1 MHTLGD
7 FEVGYE
13 SRVFRIL
20 DVEDRCAVRRGGVGN
35 IGIAGFHHHL
45 AAPKDINS
53 SPPFYFLSHP
63 RLAPP
68 TLPHLLSFPSFLLF
82 EMFITQRGLANAK
95 NLLVQLISLSV
106 LLALGGLKHDAFVAS
121 YQSWWVGLHVF
132 SRGDSLETL
141 EGFLAFAGENK
152 INIKFAGVWMRSA

>member
-1 MHTLGD
+1 M
-7 FEVGYE
+7 
-13 SRVFRIL
+13 
-20 DVEDRCAVRRGGVGN
+20 
-35 IGIAGFHHHL
+35 
-45 AAPKDINS
+45 
-53 SPPFYFLSHP
+53 FL
-63 RLAPP
+63 
-68 TLPHLLSFPSFLLF
+68 
-82 EMFITQRGLANAK
+82 TQRGLANAK

-152 INIKFAGVWMRSA
+152 INIKFAGVWMRSALRKLMAFKLTGAGSKTTQSTGAP